1 MSNLIPEVRPD
12 RNGKMV
18 TRHVKADNG
27 ASAANQTLPAPKVA
41 QEPGKRQKINYIMEF
56 IQSAYDNHVKD
67 IMSFYGE
74 ETTYDEEY
82 ERLSELSPRRDEM
95 DEALSMLP
103 LSTVDH
109 LRHKI
114 MDSGFDDDFQMILP
128 EVLQDVRSGRTASS
142 VELFTYLFGRDD
154 IISTDDEMF
163 AEEVSTYQLLKTMV
177 DGVNGYQHLGYTPPQ
192 SIFAAS
198 EEEKELVRTLCK
210 MRFLQPVDDEYDVMS
225 LPDSVENDD
234 LVRIVLKN
242 PGQAGRVVEL
252 MHERETDDAELIRRI
267 IESESQGLSSG
278 NL

>member
-1 MSNLIPEVRPD
+1 
-12 RNGKMV
+12 
-18 TRHVKADNG
+18 
-27 ASAANQTLPAPKVA
+27 
-41 QEPGKRQKINYIMEF
+41 
-56 IQSAYDNHVKD
+56 
-67 IMSFYGE
+67 MSFYGE

-82 ERLSELSPRRDEM
+82 DRLSELSPRRDEM

-198 EEEKELVRTLCK
+198 EEEQELVRALCK

-252 MHERETDDAELIRRI
+252 MHERETDDADLIRRI